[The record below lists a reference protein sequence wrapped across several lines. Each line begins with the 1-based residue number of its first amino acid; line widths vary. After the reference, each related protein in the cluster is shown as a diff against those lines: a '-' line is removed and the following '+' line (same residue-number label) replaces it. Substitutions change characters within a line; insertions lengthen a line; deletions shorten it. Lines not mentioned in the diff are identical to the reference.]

1 MVAAHSSS
9 QLHLHSLDS
18 FLVLPSTGDTSAG
31 GARAGG
37 DGAGEPGAGG
47 TGAGGAR
54 AGVTGVGDP
63 GAGVAVVGGTGAG
76 GPGAGGTV
84 QRRPFFVPPPPR
96 SLPPPGSPESRP
108 ALPIRAICTGRCVP
122 RPRPPPVP
130 DTHIMALSPSSVP
143 IRVPLLPPPASSL
156 PAAPDPESELARAA
170 SPTVP
175 RLLANVVTNPSF
187 ESNAASALVAEL
199 VDFVAVRRLDY
210 ATNLVAESESDCP
223 PSVGGECA
231 LGTDVLEDSLRR
243 PVYGL
248 RQAPREW
255 HDILRTTLVA
265 LGFAPST
272 ADPSLFLRTDTTL
285 PPFYVLV
292 YVNELVFATADTETL
307 ALVNSELQ
315 KRHTCTDLGDLRSY
329 LGLQIT
335 RDRARRTIALTQTHM
350 VHQVHQRSGFRYS
363 SAYRSLA
370 LSSTYACGHLFVLK
384 ICGDFVIHPELALL
398 FLTALWQPTRCPP
411 CSPHAALLQPARCPF
426 CWPHQPRAALPCPAH
441 FPRACAPPY
450 LYAALLVARHPA
462 LPAMTSLSV
471 LTFDHKGHP
480 IQFDTCLN
488 DLLLYLPSDSRVSV
502 SLFDHTSGASL
513 AHPAIADSATRSQWL
528 TRDAAARLAVCNH
541 LPLAE
546 RAHFGQH
553 KTAKALY
560 DGVVA
565 RYFSPATAAL
575 GRLILPYLFPELSAI
590 ATVEDLVSHFRTSD
604 ARYRFALP
612 TKFLDKW
619 SQDQ

>member
-1 MVAAHSSS
+1 MPRSWMVAAHSSS

-76 GPGAGGTV
+76 GPGAGGTH
-84 QRRPFFVPPPPR
+84 RE
-96 SLPPPGSPESRP
+96 PESRP

-231 LGTDVLEDSLRR
+231 LGTDVLEDR
-243 PVYGL
+243 
-248 RQAPREW
+248 
-255 HDILRTTLVA
+255 
-265 LGFAPST
+265 
-272 ADPSLFLRTDTTL
+272 
-285 PPFYVLV
+285 
-292 YVNELVFATADTETL
+292 
-307 ALVNSELQ
+307 
-315 KRHTCTDLGDLRSY
+315 
-329 LGLQIT
+329 
-335 RDRARRTIALTQTHM
+335 
-350 VHQVHQRSGFRYS
+350 
-363 SAYRSLA
+363 
-370 LSSTYACGHLFVLK
+370 
-384 ICGDFVIHPELALL
+384 
-398 FLTALWQPTRCPP
+398 
-411 CSPHAALLQPARCPF
+411 
-426 CWPHQPRAALPCPAH
+426 
-441 FPRACAPPY
+441 
-450 LYAALLVARHPA
+450 
-462 LPAMTSLSV
+462 
-471 LTFDHKGHP
+471 
-480 IQFDTCLN
+480 
-488 DLLLYLPSDSRVSV
+488 
-502 SLFDHTSGASL
+502 
-513 AHPAIADSATRSQWL
+513 
-528 TRDAAARLAVCNH
+528 
-541 LPLAE
+541 
-546 RAHFGQH
+546 
-553 KTAKALY
+553 
-560 DGVVA
+560 
-565 RYFSPATAAL
+565 
-575 GRLILPYLFPELSAI
+575 
-590 ATVEDLVSHFRTSD
+590 
-604 ARYRFALP
+604 
-612 TKFLDKW
+612 
-619 SQDQ
+619 